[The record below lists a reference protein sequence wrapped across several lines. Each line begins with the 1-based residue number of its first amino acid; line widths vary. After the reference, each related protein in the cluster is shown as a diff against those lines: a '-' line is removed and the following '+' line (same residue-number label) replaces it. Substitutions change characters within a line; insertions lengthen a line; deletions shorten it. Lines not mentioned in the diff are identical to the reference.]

1 VRYSYIGNPGYLISN
16 RNFTCVDGSPRL
28 FPVGPQRDPCLRG
41 GDCTDLALLRAE
53 ALRRNGI
60 PARLVHGL
68 MVRDAGTFRTDALHV
83 EVFGRGVAVHDWVE
97 LDDGRTM
104 GAYEGSPGIRCVKTG
119 NGVCFQPVFEVPG
132 YF

>member
-1 VRYSYIGNPGYLISN
+1 MRRRFLPPLPG
-16 RNFTCVDGSPRL
+16 
-28 FPVGPQRDPCLRG
+28 GPQRDPCLRG

-53 ALRRNGI
+53 ALRRNGV

-83 EVFGRGVAVHDWVE
+83 EVFGRGVAVHDWIE

-119 NGVCFQPVFEVPG
+119 DGVCFQPVFEVPG
-132 YF
+132 YL